1 MLYTVLHRGVPIGTT
16 EADDPRALSVVMV
29 RQLAGFE
36 ALRAA
41 VPQWRGVRGVTA
53 VGAAGFSDGLEI
65 RDELGAP
72 VPATRLDLWLVDPA
86 QLLLF
91 IQFDRTGAPVGATV
105 RSARRAG
112 PGVADG

>member
-29 RQLAGFE
+29 RQLAAFE

-91 IQFDRTGAPVGATV
+91 IQFDQTGAPVGATL
-105 RSARRAG
+105 RPARRAG

>member
-41 VPQWRGVRGVTA
+41 VPQ
-53 VGAAGFSDGLEI
+53 
-65 RDELGAP
+65 
-72 VPATRLDLWLVDPA
+72 
-86 QLLLF
+86 LLLF
-91 IQFDRTGAPVGATV
+91 IQFDPTGAPVGASL
-105 RSARRAG
+105 RPARRAG
-112 PGVADG
+112 PGAADG